1 MMIFRRT
8 DVMEDKRIRETK
20 ALLKSALLHLLREK
34 DFSQISVSAL
44 CDCAGVS
51 RTSMYKYYRNTTELL
66 DDALD
71 DLIKDAMSTKPAFF
85 ACLRRHGRTDQVSMC
100 TLLRTDR
107 RFRAVLEIDA
117 LTEHFCR
124 RIDALFQTQLKDRIA
139 EFSNL
144 SEEEMHILFSYQI
157 SGCIA
162 AVRKSLQETDE
173 AWQKQKEAID
183 SFLRRAYDLK

>member
-1 MMIFRRT
+1 
-8 DVMEDKRIRETK
+8 MEDKRIKETK
-20 ALLKSALLHLLREK
+20 ALLKTALLQLLREK
-34 DFSQISVSAL
+34 DFSEISVSAL

-71 DLIKDAMSTKPAFF
+71 DLITDAMSTRSAFF
-85 ACLRRHGRTDQVSMC
+85 ACLRGHGGTDHTSMC

-107 RFRAVLEIDA
+107 RFRAVLESDA
-117 LTEHFCR
+117 LTEHFCQR
-124 RIDALFQTQLKDRIA
+124 LDVLFQTQLKDGIA

-144 SEEEMHILFSYQI
+144 SEEELHILFSYQI
-157 SGCIA
+157 AGCMA
-162 AVRKSLQETDE
+162 AVRKYLQETDE
-173 AWQKQKEAID
+173 GWQKQKDAID